1 MGLDMY
7 LYKINKKVNTEK
19 EVKTINEVIKLNG
32 GNKFEELE
40 KVVGFIKNN
49 DDESYINSD
58 YKMFINEF
66 KNVYMSIKDK
76 PKDELDNE
84 VQVFHSLTE
93 KEAFNAV
100 EKEKEKD
107 LELYELF
114 INNKDIL
121 DGIEIHDI
129 GYWRKHP
136 DFHKIM
142 EDKYYEKGGEG
153 TFNCSPLILS
163 KEEIKEIIEL
173 SDDIIN
179 DKKESEKASGFFWGQ
194 TVKDHWVQTKEI
206 FEKALKETDFDNE
219 TIYYDSW
226 W

>member
-76 PKDELDNE
+76 PKDELDN
-84 VQVFHSLTE
+84 
-93 KEAFNAV
+93 K
-100 EKEKEKD
+100 
-107 LELYELF
+107 
-114 INNKDIL
+114 
-121 DGIEIHDI
+121 
-129 GYWRKHP
+129 
-136 DFHKIM
+136 
-142 EDKYYEKGGEG
+142 
-153 TFNCSPLILS
+153 CILS
-163 KEEIKEIIEL
+163 FTQDSIFWIFSGRVFWYFCLINSDAFCHANVDASEYPPQCEL
-173 SDDIIN
+173 QY
-179 DKKESEKASGFFWGQ
+179 FF
-194 TVKDHWVQTKEI
+194 
-206 FEKALKETDFDNE
+206 L
-219 TIYYDSW
+219 S
-226 W
+226 